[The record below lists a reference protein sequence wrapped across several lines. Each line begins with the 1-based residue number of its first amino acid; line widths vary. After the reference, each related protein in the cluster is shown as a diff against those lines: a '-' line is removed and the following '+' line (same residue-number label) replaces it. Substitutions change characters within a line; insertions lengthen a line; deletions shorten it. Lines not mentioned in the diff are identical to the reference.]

1 MKYSGDQDHDLQKTM
16 QKQTKSMK
24 AMIELQLKSLI
35 VKLEI
40 MIYVKKNLKDM
51 HIIY

>member
-1 MKYSGDQDHDLQKTM
+1 M

-24 AMIELQLKSLI
+24 AMIELPLKSSI

-40 MIYVKKNLKDM
+40 MIDVKKNLKDT